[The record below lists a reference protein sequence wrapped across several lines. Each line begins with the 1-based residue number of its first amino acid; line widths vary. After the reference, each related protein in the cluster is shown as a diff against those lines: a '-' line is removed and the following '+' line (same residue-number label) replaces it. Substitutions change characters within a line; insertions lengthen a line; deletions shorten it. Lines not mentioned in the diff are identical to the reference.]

1 MFWWGPLGP
10 RAPKVVV
17 GFDGKTHLESRCCA
31 GLIYTLVFLHGVQQ
45 RPVLHHRTGS
55 AQGQHRVSTGS
66 AQPHGADCAPVQQFQ
81 NNATGSAS
89 PHKRGARI
97 SSHNFISF
105 NNIANILRY
114 LYEKP
119 PHNSR
124 KCG

>member
-1 MFWWGPLGP
+1 MGLVTFRLPGCEVLDFLRLPGPLDLGALP
-10 RAPKVVV
+10 SDAIGAEAVLVHSESSICNALRLCLDTAVYAFAGRRA
-17 GFDGKTHLESRCCA
+17 A
-31 GLIYTLVFLHGVQQ
+31 
-45 RPVLHHRTGS
+45 
-55 AQGQHRVSTGS
+55 
-66 AQPHGADCAPVQQFQ
+66 
-81 NNATGSAS
+81 ATGSAS
-89 PHKRGARI
+89 PHKRGAPI